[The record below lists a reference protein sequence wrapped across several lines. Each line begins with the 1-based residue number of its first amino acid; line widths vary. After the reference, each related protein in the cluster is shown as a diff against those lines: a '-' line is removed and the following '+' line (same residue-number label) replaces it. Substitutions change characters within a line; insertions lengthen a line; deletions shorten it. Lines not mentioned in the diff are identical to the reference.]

1 MRTFGELLNSQNR
14 LSRKEMAGIGGGDHY
29 IKVKCTDG
37 MELSGYIAEDKSDD
51 ELRQWAYEVCYK
63 GRHGDWESA
72 IVC

>member
-1 MRTFGELLNSQNR
+1 
-14 LSRKEMAGIGGGDHY
+14 MAGIGGGDHY
-29 IKVKCTDG
+29 IKVKCADG